1 VPFVWGRLTIA
12 KALTTAAVEKKT
24 GVSRSTIYFYVR
36 QGLLPEP
43 QKTPGGRS
51 LYTEDHVELLR
62 RIAELKRE
70 GRSLSAIKKALS
82 EHVTRAQES
91 EVDLAAREYDRVHSG
106 IIEAAIEEFMAK
118 GYKRTHVS
126 AIIQKLGINPQ
137 LFYRHFPSKLQLLA
151 ECFRTFIDTSSA
163 TVEPVMGAYDDPAE
177 RAIRRLGL
185 DRRGDE
191 LGSMLAAAIY
201 SEGKLDPV
209 DHVPVEDALENIMT
223 RFGAEIASVRPPGS
237 PAPPVSDVL
246 LAYGLLGALSF
257 QSMRASWQRGLS
269 TADFLRAHLFIHLA
283 ILAAVRGEVDIYGRL
298 AHYEPL
304 IQEVSAEMP
313 DLPQTFYS

>member
-1 VPFVWGRLTIA
+1 
-12 KALTTAAVEKKT
+12 LTTAAVEKKT
-24 GVSRSTIYFYVR
+24 GVSRSTIYFYIR

-51 LYTEDHVELLR
+51 LYSDDHVDLLR
-62 RIAELKRE
+62 KIGELKRE
-70 GRSLSAIKKALS
+70 GRSLPEIKQALS
-82 EHVTRAQES
+82 ERVIRAQDS
-91 EVDLAAREYDRVHSG
+91 GVDLAAGEYDRVHSG
-106 IIEAAIEEFMAK
+106 IIQAAIEEFMAK

-126 AIIQKLGINPQ
+126 TIIQKLGINPQ

-151 ECFRTFIDTSSA
+151 ECFRSFIEVGSA
-163 TVEPVMGAYDDPAE
+163 TIEPAMQAYPDPAE

-209 DHVPVEDALENIMT
+209 DHVPVEDALENIMS
-223 RFGAEIASVRPPGS
+223 RFASEIGGVRPPGS
-237 PAPPVSDVL
+237 PVPQVSDL
-246 LAYGLLGALSF
+246 LVAYGLLGALSF
-257 QSMRASWQRGLS
+257 QSMRASWGRGLT

-298 AHYEPL
+298 AHYEAL
-304 IQEVSAEMP
+304 VQEVTAEMP
-313 DLPQTFYS
+313 DLPQTLYS